1 MTNNEVHKQ
10 IKHYKSLRA
19 AAACTGNR
27 AEGQRCSDMIEML
40 SGYLVA
46 GARYER

>member
-1 MTNNEVHKQ
+1 MTNQEIHRKL
-10 IKHYKSLRA
+10 KYFKSLRV

-27 AEGQRCSDMIEML
+27 AEGQRCSDMIELL

-46 GARYER
+46 GAYKK